1 MPTEQGVL
9 AAFIEAFVTLFIVID
24 PILVAPL
31 FAALT
36 HGDSQKER
44 RKTAIQA
51 TLIALGVLVFF
62 AVLGP
67 VMLKHLGIELAS
79 FRAAGGLLLFL
90 IGFRMF
96 FNPDEEINAKRP
108 GPQASARD
116 NVAFFPLALPMLAGP
131 GAIATVMLLMQ
142 DGARE
147 YGDRAIFA
155 QAEVLAALALVL
167 AIGIPVMMSSGA
179 IARALGRTGMNMI
192 SRLLGMLLMAL
203 ATQYVFDGIRVG
215 ILERVGSG

>member
-1 MPTEQGVL
+1 MESGVFG
-9 AAFIEAFVTLFIVID
+9 AFFEAFVTLFIVID

-36 HGDSQKER
+36 HGNTQKER
-44 RKTAIQA
+44 RDVAIQA
-51 TLIALGVLVFF
+51 TLISLGVLVFF
-62 AVLGP
+62 ALCGP
-67 VMLKHLGIELAS
+67 FMLKHLGIELSS

-96 FNPDEEINAKRP
+96 FNPDEEVDAKRP

-131 GAIATVMLLMQ
+131 GAIATIMLLMNDAKTEVPEQ
-142 DGARE
+142 AYAAQGA
-147 YGDRAIFA
+147 
-155 QAEVLAALALVL
+155 VLAALALVL
-167 AIGIPVMMSSGA
+167 AIGIPVMMSSGS
-179 IARALGRTGMNMI
+179 IAKALGRTGMNMI

-203 ATQYVFDGIRVG
+203 ATQYVFDGVRVG
-215 ILERVGSG
+215 ILERVGNG

>member
-1 MPTEQGVL
+1 MF
-9 AAFIEAFVTLFIVID
+9 AAFFEAFVTLFIVID

-44 RKTAIQA
+44 RKVAVQA
-51 TLIALGVLVFF
+51 TLIALGVLMFF
-62 AVLGP
+62 ALLGP

-96 FNPDEEINAKRP
+96 FNPDEEIDAKRP

-142 DGARE
+142 DGART
-147 YGDRAIFA
+147 YADRAIIA
-155 QAEVLAALALVL
+155 QGEVLLALVL
-167 AIGIPVMMSSGA
+167 VLVIGIPVMMSSGA

-203 ATQYVFDGIRVG
+203 ATQYVFDGVRVG
-215 ILERVGSG
+215 ILERVSSG

>member
-1 MPTEQGVL
+1 MEQGL
-9 AAFIEAFVTLFIVID
+9 IAKFFESFVTLFIVID

-36 HGDSQKER
+36 HGNTQKER
-44 RKTAIQA
+44 TSVAVQA
-51 TLIALGVLVFF
+51 TLISVGVLVFF
-62 AVLGP
+62 ALLGP
-67 VMLKHLGIELAS
+67 AMLHHLGIELAS

-96 FNPDEEINAKRP
+96 FNPDDEVDAKRP
-108 GPQASARD
+108 GPKASARD

-131 GAIATVMLLMQ
+131 GAIATVMLLMNDAKVQ
-142 DGARE
+142 FEGEAL
-147 YGDRAIFA
+147 AA
-155 QAEVLAALALVL
+155 QGMVLAALALVL
-167 AIGIPVMMSSGA
+167 FIGIPVMMSSGT
-179 IARALGRTGMNMI
+179 IAKALGRTGMNMI

-215 ILERVGSG
+215 ILERVGNG